1 MASSDI
7 GRRKVEKRNRPPV
20 SCEPCRTRKLK
31 CNRGSPC
38 DSCIR
43 RDKAS
48 LCNYAANAS
57 RSEPSNNK
65 PRDLKDRLNTLE
77 NLVSSLLS
85 GDAVVQPGLT
95 TRRELAT
102 KDVEDITSPAIHYNK
117 SANHDSSFTSQS
129 AGEDALTPETPH
141 LQETADGQVNYIDPN
156 HWLSILDDIKEV
168 REHLLASNQ
177 PLSQNEKGFAADPVV
192 LDASFLLNSDQISSL
207 DDILS
212 SLPSQPICDMLLSWY
227 FGSRFMV
234 LGIIHPDKFQ
244 SEYASFWESP
254 LTTPPLWVALLF
266 SVLSVSV
273 SLRKVSNIREPDG
286 LIPHISILQQ
296 RVVQCLVLGRYATAN
311 AHALEAFMLHI
322 QSCFF
327 SREGNPVDLWFEMG
341 TTIRLAFRMGYHRD
355 PSNLTGIS
363 PFDGEMRRRV
373 WVNIF
378 QIDALVSFQMGF
390 PSMIPNEFCDTEV
403 PRNLEYSDLHV
414 DMTVLPPSRPLS
426 ENTLMLYTIVKASVM
441 GVFKKIVA
449 NTQSISVPAYDET
462 IKLDAE
468 MNQVYSMVPELL
480 KRRDVNRSFIDHP
493 CLIWQRCTI
502 EILYLKGLIILHRRY
517 ISYDLR
523 SPRFEQSRHAC
534 VEAALDIVSRQIDI
548 HKACEPGGRLYE
560 DRWMFF
566 SLSVHDFLL
575 ASMVLCLDLSVRMR
589 SRSGVLTERR
599 DTQQLASR
607 EYRALQESQR
617 IWAVNKAASPDAQTA
632 ALALD
637 LMIKKVAQNDVGLTL
652 ADENISSGV
661 MDPVVDSELPYAA
674 TMSQMIDGSESI
686 DWSLLDQYLQY

>member
-1 MASSDI
+1 MASIDI
-7 GRRKVEKRNRPPV
+7 GRKKVEKRNRPPV

-57 RSEPSNNK
+57 RSEPSNNR

-95 TRRELAT
+95 TRRELFT
-102 KDVEDITSPAIHYNK
+102 KDAEDIISPARPCNK
-117 SANHDSSFTSQS
+117 PTDHDSGFTSQN

-141 LQETADGQVNYIDPN
+141 LQETADGQVNYIDPS

-168 REHLLASNQ
+168 REHLLASNH
-177 PLSQNEKGFAADPVV
+177 PTSQNEKGFTADRVV
-192 LDASFLLNSDQISSL
+192 LDASFLLSSNQVSSL
-207 DDILS
+207 DEILS

-254 LTTPPLWVALLF
+254 FTTPPLWVALLF

-273 SLRKVSNIREPDG
+273 SLRKVSNIREPEG

-296 RVVQCLVLGRYATAN
+296 RALQCLVLGRYATAN
-311 AHALEAFMLHI
+311 AHALEAFILHI

-327 SREGNPVDLWFEMG
+327 SNEGNPVDLWFEMG
-341 TTIRLAFRMGYHRD
+341 TIIRLAFRMGYHRD
-355 PSNLTGIS
+355 PNNLTGIS
-363 PFDGEMRRRV
+363 AFDGEMRRRV

-426 ENTLMLYTIVKASVM
+426 ENTHILYTIVKASVM

-449 NTQSISVPAYDET
+449 NTQSILVPAYDET
-462 IKLDAE
+462 IRLDAE

-502 EILYLKGLIILHRRY
+502 EMLYLKGLIVLHRRY
-517 ISYDLR
+517 ISYELR

-548 HKACEPGGRLYE
+548 HQACEPGGRLYG
-560 DRWMFF
+560 DRWMFC
-566 SLSVHDFLL
+566 SLSVHDLLL

-617 IWAVNKAASPDAQTA
+617 IWADSKAASPDAQTA

-637 LMIKKVAQNDVGLTL
+637 LMIKKVAQNDVGLSL
-652 ADENISSGV
+652 AEETISSGV
-661 MDPVVDSELPYAA
+661 TNPIIDSELPYAA